1 MSSHQTTN
9 FQLSQWEPNDEV
21 LRADFNSDNLK
32 LETALSAIKAVADAA
47 YTTNSPP
54 VAFGWYQGDGTAKRK
69 IDLGFTPKAVLV
81 MRTDGVTTYRGTS
94 SYAYC
99 GGLALTGRNASAS
112 NTQGVAEWNSALT
125 LVAVTDG
132 GFYVNQTDD
141 ITCNYSGYAYHYLA
155 FR

>member
-1 MSSHQTTN
+1 MASNQTSN
-9 FQLSQWEPNDEV
+9 FQLSQWEANDEV
-21 LRADFNSDNLK
+21 LRADFNGDNLK
-32 LETALSAIKAVADAA
+32 IDTALTALKAVTDKA
-47 YTTNSPP
+47 YTTDSAP
-54 VAFGWYQGDGTAKRK
+54 VVFGWYQGDGTAKRK
-69 IDLGFTPKAVLV
+69 IEVGFTPKAVLV

-112 NTQGVAEWNSALT
+112 NTQGVAEWSGTYTIVAL
-125 LVAVTDG
+125 TDG

-141 ITCNYSGYAYHYLA
+141 ITCNYPSYAYHYLA